1 MDENSKKNKKIEA
14 SGSKFCRCSINREST
29 IQSDDYFPVCIICKK
44 KIVTN
49 NNERLM
55 GRVIA

>member
-1 MDENSKKNKKIEA
+1 MSTNNIDENHNIKTT
-14 SGSKFCRCSINREST
+14 SKFCRCSINRESA